1 VYIGDLGKG
10 VDIMKKTKIVCSMGP
25 ASTNVETLKEMVLA
39 GMNVARINCSHADDE
54 NKLKT
59 LEVANEVRKITGKEI
74 AIMYDTKGPEFRN
87 DKLENDKIELIEGN
101 TIKVVKGHILGN
113 NKEFSVN
120 HPEALDSINV
130 GNYILL
136 ENGLM
141 KIEVIEK
148 TNDYLNCKIINGGI
162 LGNKKSLSVPGVNL
176 NIKFMSET
184 DRKDIEFACDND
196 GDFLAASFV
205 TCKQDIL
212 DIKEI
217 LKYKKSNMKIIAKIE
232 SEEGIKNIDEIL
244 EEVDGIMVAR
254 GDLGTECPMEK
265 IPFYQKHLIERA
277 RAHAKNVIVATEML
291 ESMKNS
297 SRPTRAE
304 ITDVTQAVLDGTD
317 AVMLSGETAVGAF
330 PIETVKTMAGIC
342 EEAEKHNKINRDYNF
357 GRKNNISE
365 MIAYS
370 TVEAANSI
378 DAKLIIAST
387 VSGYT
392 ARKVSNMKPNCPVL
406 ATTLNEKVA
415 RSLQLCYGVETC
427 VVPILKTTDEIVE
440 ETIKIGT
447 KLFNLKEN
455 DKVVITGGF
464 SKRGQKSNTNVMQI
478 EII

>member
-1 VYIGDLGKG
+1 
-10 VDIMKKTKIVCSMGP
+10 MKKTKIVCSVGP
-25 ASTNVETLKEMVLA
+25 ASDNVEILSQMALA
-39 GMNVARINCSHADDE
+39 GMNVVRINCSHASYE
-54 NKLKT
+54 NRLNTLKVT
-59 LEVANEVRKITGKEI
+59 KETRKITGKEI
-74 AIMYDTKGPEFRN
+74 AVMYDTKGPEFRN
-87 DKLENDKIELIEGN
+87 DILENDKIELIEGN
-101 TIKVVKGHILGN
+101 TIKVVKGHITGN
-113 NKEFSVN
+113 QNEFSVN

-130 GNYILL
+130 GNVILL

-148 TNDYLNCKIINGGI
+148 TNNYLNCKIINGGT

-176 NIKFMSET
+176 NIPFMSET
-184 DRKDIEFACDND
+184 DRKDIEFACDNE

-205 TCKQDIL
+205 TCKQDVL
-212 DIKEI
+212 EIKEI

-232 SEEGIKNIDEIL
+232 SEEGIKNIEEIL

-265 IPFYQKHLIERA
+265 IPFYQKYLIERA

-317 AVMLSGETAVGAF
+317 AVMLSGETAVGSF
-330 PIETVKTMAGIC
+330 PVETVKTMAGIC

-387 VSGYT
+387 LSGYT
-392 ARKVSNMKPNCPVL
+392 ARKVSNMKPNCIVL
-406 ATTLNEKVA
+406 ATTPNEQIS
-415 RSLQLCYGVETC
+415 RSLQLCYGVETY

-440 ETIKIGT
+440 ETIKLGT
-447 KLFNLKEN
+447 KLYNLKEN

>member
-1 VYIGDLGKG
+1 
-10 VDIMKKTKIVCSMGP
+10 MKKTKIVCSMGP

-54 NKLKT
+54 NRLKT

-113 NKEFSVN
+113 ENEFSVN
-120 HPEALDSINV
+120 HPEALERINV
-130 GNYILL
+130 GNAILL

-176 NIKFMSET
+176 NIKFMSDI

-217 LKYKKSNMKIIAKIE
+217 LKYKNSNMKIIAKIE

-277 RAHAKNVIVATEML
+277 RAHSKNVIVATEML

-342 EEAEKHNKINRDYNF
+342 EEAEKHNKINRNYDF

-370 TVEAANSI
+370 TVEAANEI

-387 VSGYT
+387 LSGYT

-406 ATTLNEKVA
+406 ATTPNEKVA

-447 KLFNLKEN
+447 KQFNLKEN

>member
-1 VYIGDLGKG
+1 
-10 VDIMKKTKIVCSMGP
+10 MKKTKIVCSMGP
-25 ASTNVETLKEMVLA
+25 ASINVDTLTQMVNN
-39 GMNVARINCSHADDE
+39 GMNVARINCSHADNINRFETLDVI
-54 NKLKT
+54 NK
-59 LEVANEVRKITGKEI
+59 VRKITKKDI

-87 DKLENDKIELIEGN
+87 DKLKNNEIKLVEGK
-101 TIKVVKGHILGN
+101 TIKIVKEHILGTEE
-113 NKEFSVN
+113 EFSVN

-130 GNYILL
+130 GNTILL

-141 KIEVIEK
+141 SIEIIEK
-148 TNDYLNCKIINGGI
+148 EENYLVGKIVNGGI

-176 NIKFMSET
+176 NIPFMSEV
-184 DRKDIEFACDND
+184 DKQDIEFACDND

-205 TCKQDIL
+205 TCKNDIL
-212 DIKEI
+212 EIKEI
-217 LKYKKSNMKIIAKIE
+217 LKRKKSNMKIIAKIE
-232 SEEGIKNIDEIL
+232 SEEGINNIDEIL
-244 EEVDGIMVAR
+244 EEADGIMVAR

-330 PIETVKTMAGIC
+330 PVETVKTMAEIC
-342 EEAEKHNKINRDYNF
+342 MEAEKHNKIDRNYNF

-387 VSGYT
+387 LSGYT
-392 ARKVSNMKPNCPVL
+392 ARKVSNMKPNCTIL
-406 ATTLNEKVA
+406 ATTPNEKIS
-415 RSLQLCYGVETC
+415 RSLGLCYGVETT
-427 VVPILKTTDEIVE
+427 VVPVLKTTDEIVE
-440 ETIKIGT
+440 ETIKKAT
-447 KLFNLKEN
+447 SLYNLKEN
-455 DKVVITGGF
+455 DKVIITGGF
-464 SKRGQKSNTNVMQI
+464 SKRGQNSNTNLMQI

>member
-1 VYIGDLGKG
+1 
-10 VDIMKKTKIVCSMGP
+10 MKKTKIVCSMGP
-25 ASTNVETLKEMVLA
+25 ASTNIETLKEMVLA

-54 NKLKT
+54 NRLKT

-101 TIKVVKGHILGN
+101 TIKVVKGHVLGN

-217 LKYKKSNMKIIAKIE
+217 LKYKNSNMKIIAKIE

-342 EEAEKHNKINRDYNF
+342 EEAEKHSKINRDYNF

-447 KLFNLKEN
+447 KLFDLKEN

>member
-1 VYIGDLGKG
+1 
-10 VDIMKKTKIVCSMGP
+10 MKKTKIVCSIGP
-25 ASTNVETLKEMVLA
+25 ASNNVETLTEMALA
-39 GMNVARINCSHADDE
+39 GMNVVRINCSHADNE
-54 NKLKT
+54 NRLNT
-59 LEVANEVRKITGKEI
+59 LAVTKEVRKQTGKEI
-74 AIMYDTKGPEFRN
+74 AVMYDTKGPEFRN
-87 DKLENDKIELIEGN
+87 DILENGQIELIEGN
-101 TIKVVKGHILGN
+101 MVKVVKGHITGN
-113 NKEFSVN
+113 QNEFSVN
-120 HPEALDSINV
+120 HPEAIDSINV
-130 GNYILL
+130 GNVILL

-176 NIKFMSET
+176 NIPFMSET
-184 DRKDIEFACDND
+184 DRKDIEFACDNE

-205 TCKQDIL
+205 TCKQDVL
-212 DIKEI
+212 EIKEI
-217 LKYKKSNMKIIAKIE
+217 IKSKNSNMKIIAKIE
-232 SEEGIKNIDEIL
+232 SEEGIKNIEDIL

-317 AVMLSGETAVGAF
+317 AVMLSGETAVGSF
-330 PIETVKTMAGIC
+330 PVETVKTMAGIC

-387 VSGYT
+387 LSGYT

-406 ATTLNEKVA
+406 ATTPNEQIA
-415 RSLQLCYGVETC
+415 RSLQLCYGVETQI
-427 VVPILKTTDEIVE
+427 VPIVKTTDERVE
-440 ETIKIGT
+440 ETIKLGT
-447 KLFNLKEN
+447 KLYGLKEN

>member
-1 VYIGDLGKG
+1 
-10 VDIMKKTKIVCSMGP
+10 MKKTKIVCSIGP
-25 ASTNVETLKEMVLA
+25 ASNNVETLSQMALA
-39 GMNVARINCSHADDE
+39 GMNVVRINCSHADNE
-54 NKLKT
+54 NRLNT
-59 LEVANEVRKITGKEI
+59 LAVTKETRKQTGKEI
-74 AIMYDTKGPEFRN
+74 AVMYDTKGPEFRN
-87 DKLENDKIELIEGN
+87 DVLENGQIELVEGN
-101 TIKVVKGHILGN
+101 MVKVVKGHITGN
-113 NKEFSVN
+113 QNEFSVN
-120 HPEALDSINV
+120 HPEAIDSINV
-130 GNYILL
+130 GNVILL

-176 NIKFMSET
+176 NIPFMSET
-184 DRKDIEFACDND
+184 DRKDIEFACDNE

-205 TCKQDIL
+205 TCKKDVL
-212 DIKEI
+212 EIKEI
-217 LKYKKSNMKIIAKIE
+217 IKNKNSNMKIIAKIE
-232 SEEGIKNIDEIL
+232 SEEGIKNIEDIL

-317 AVMLSGETAVGAF
+317 AVMLSGETAVGSF
-330 PIETVKTMAGIC
+330 PVETVKTMAGIC

-387 VSGYT
+387 LSGYT
-392 ARKVSNMKPNCPVL
+392 ARKVSNMKPNCPIL
-406 ATTLNEKVA
+406 ATTPNEEIA
-415 RSLQLCYGVETC
+415 RSLQLCYGVETQI
-427 VVPILKTTDEIVE
+427 VPILKTTDEIVE
-440 ETIKIGT
+440 ETIKLGT
-447 KLFNLKEN
+447 KLFDLKEN

>member
-1 VYIGDLGKG
+1 
-10 VDIMKKTKIVCSMGP
+10 MKKTKIVCSMGP
-25 ASTNVETLKEMVLA
+25 ASINVETLTQMFEA
-39 GMNVARINCSHADDE
+39 GANVIRINCSHADEE
-54 NKLKT
+54 NRFKT
-59 LEVANEVRKITGKEI
+59 LEVTHEVRKNTGAEI

-101 TIKVVKGHILGN
+101 TIKVVKEHILGN
-113 NKEFSVN
+113 EKMFSVN

-130 GNYILL
+130 GNVILL

-148 TNDYLNCKIINGGI
+148 TKDYLDCKIINGGV

-176 NIKFMSET
+176 SIPFMSET
-184 DRKDIEFACDND
+184 DKKDIEFACDNE

-212 DIKEI
+212 EIKEI
-217 LKYKKSNMKIIAKIE
+217 IKNKKSNMKIIAKIE

-244 EEVDGIMVAR
+244 EEADGIMVAR

-265 IPFYQKHLIERA
+265 IPFYQKYLIDRA

-317 AVMLSGETAVGAF
+317 AVMLSGETAVGSF
-330 PIETVKTMAGIC
+330 PVETVRTMAGIC
-342 EEAEKHNKINRDYNF
+342 EEAEKHSKINRDYDF

-387 VSGYT
+387 LSGYT
-392 ARKVSNMKPNCPVL
+392 ARKVSNMKPNCRIL
-406 ATTLNEKVA
+406 AATPNELVA
-415 RSLQLCYGVETC
+415 RSLGLCYGVETC
-427 VVPILKTTDEIVE
+427 VVPVFKTTEEIVE

-447 KLFNLKEN
+447 QKYNLKEN

>member
-1 VYIGDLGKG
+1 
-10 VDIMKKTKIVCSMGP
+10 MKKTKIVCSMGP
-25 ASTNVETLKEMVLA
+25 ASTNVDTLTQMFEA
-39 GMNVARINCSHADDE
+39 GANVIRINCSHADNE
-54 NKLKT
+54 NRFKT
-59 LEVANEVRKITGKEI
+59 LDVANEVRKKTGKEI

-87 DKLENDKIELIEGN
+87 DKLENDKIELIEGK

-113 NKEFSVN
+113 EKEFSVN

-130 GNYILL
+130 SDIILL

-148 TNDYLNCKIINGGI
+148 TNDYLNCKIVNGGI

-176 NIKFMSET
+176 NIPFMSEI
-184 DRKDIEFACDND
+184 DKKDIEFACDND

-205 TCKQDIL
+205 TCKKDIL
-212 DIKEI
+212 EIKEI
-217 LKYKKSNMKIIAKIE
+217 LKNKKSNMKIIAKIE
-232 SEEGIKNIDEIL
+232 SEEGIKNIEEIL
-244 EEVDGIMVAR
+244 EEADGIMVAR

-265 IPFYQKHLIERA
+265 IPFYQKHLIDRA

-317 AVMLSGETAVGAF
+317 AVMLSGETAVGSF
-330 PIETVKTMAGIC
+330 PVETVRTMAEIC
-342 EEAEKHNKINRDYNF
+342 EEAEKHNKTNKEYNF

-392 ARKVSNMKPNCPVL
+392 ARKVSNMKPNCPIL

-427 VVPILKTTDEIVE
+427 VVPVLKTTDEIVE

-447 KLFNLKEN
+447 KLYDLKEN

>member
-1 VYIGDLGKG
+1 
-10 VDIMKKTKIVCSMGP
+10 MKKTKIVCSMGP
-25 ASTNVETLKEMVLA
+25 ASTNVDTLTQMFEA
-39 GMNVARINCSHADDE
+39 GANVIRINCSHADNE
-54 NKLKT
+54 NRFKT
-59 LEVANEVRKITGKEI
+59 LDVANEVRKKTCKEI

-113 NKEFSVN
+113 EKEFSVN

-130 GNYILL
+130 SDIILL

-148 TNDYLNCKIINGGI
+148 TNDYLNCKIVNGGI

-176 NIKFMSET
+176 NIPFMSEI
-184 DRKDIEFACDND
+184 DKKDIEFACDND

-205 TCKQDIL
+205 TCKKDIL
-212 DIKEI
+212 EIKEI
-217 LKYKKSNMKIIAKIE
+217 LKNKKSNMKIIAKIE
-232 SEEGIKNIDEIL
+232 SEEGIKNIEEIL
-244 EEVDGIMVAR
+244 EEADGIMVAR

-265 IPFYQKHLIERA
+265 IPFYQKHLIDRA

-317 AVMLSGETAVGAF
+317 AVMLSGETAVGSF
-330 PIETVKTMAGIC
+330 PVETVRTMAEIC
-342 EEAEKHNKINRDYNF
+342 EEAEKHNKTNKEYNF

-392 ARKVSNMKPNCPVL
+392 ARKVSNMKPNCPIL

-427 VVPILKTTDEIVE
+427 VVPVLKTTDEIVE

-447 KLFNLKEN
+447 KLYDLKEN

>member
-1 VYIGDLGKG
+1 
-10 VDIMKKTKIVCSMGP
+10 MKKTKIVCSMGP

-59 LEVANEVRKITGKEI
+59 LEVANDVRKITGKEI

-217 LKYKKSNMKIIAKIE
+217 LKYKNSNMKIIAKIE

-342 EEAEKHNKINRDYNF
+342 EEAEKHSKINRDYNF

-427 VVPILKTTDEIVE
+427 VVPVLKTTDEIVE

>member
-1 VYIGDLGKG
+1 
-10 VDIMKKTKIVCSMGP
+10 MKKTKIVCSMGP
-25 ASTNVETLKEMVLA
+25 ASTNVETLTQMVLA
-39 GMNVARINCSHADDE
+39 GMNVIRINCSHADDE
-54 NKLKT
+54 NRLKT

-74 AIMYDTKGPEFRN
+74 GVMYDTKGPEFRN
-87 DKLENDKIELIEGN
+87 DTLENDKIELIEGN

-176 NIKFMSET
+176 NISFMSDI

-212 DIKEI
+212 EIKEI
-217 LKYKKSNMKIIAKIE
+217 LKYKNSNMKIIAKIE
-232 SEEGIKNIDEIL
+232 SEEGIKNIEEIL
-244 EEVDGIMVAR
+244 EEADGIMVAR
-254 GDLGTECPMEK
+254 GDLGTECKMEK
-265 IPFYQKHLIERA
+265 IPFYQKHLIDRA

-317 AVMLSGETAVGAF
+317 AVMLSGETAVGEY
-330 PIETVKTMAGIC
+330 PVETVKTMSGIC
-342 EEAEKHNKINRDYNF
+342 EEAEKHNTINRDYNF

-370 TVEAANSI
+370 TVESANEI

-387 VSGYT
+387 LSGYT
-392 ARKVSNMKPNCPVL
+392 ARKVSNMKPNCPIL
-406 ATTLNEKVA
+406 ATTPNEKIA
-415 RSLQLCYGVETC
+415 RSLGLCYGVETC

-447 KLFNLKEN
+447 KLYNLKEN

>member
-1 VYIGDLGKG
+1 
-10 VDIMKKTKIVCSMGP
+10 MKKTKIVCSMGP
-25 ASTNVETLKEMVLA
+25 ASINVDTLTQMVNA
-39 GMNVARINCSHADDE
+39 GANVIRINCSHADNE
-54 NKLKT
+54 NRFKT

-87 DKLENDKIELIEGN
+87 DKLENDKIELIEEN
-101 TIKVVKGHILGN
+101 TIKIVKGHILGN
-113 NKEFSVN
+113 EKEFSVN
-120 HPEALDSINV
+120 HPEALDSINI
-130 GNYILL
+130 GNQILL

-148 TNDYLNCKIINGGI
+148 TNEYLNCKIINGGI

-176 NIKFMSET
+176 NIKFMSEI
-184 DRKDIEFACDND
+184 DKKDIEFACDNE

-205 TCKQDIL
+205 TKKEDIL
-212 DIKEI
+212 EIKEI
-217 LKYKKSNMKIIAKIE
+217 LKEKNSNMKIIAKIE

-244 EEVDGIMVAR
+244 EESDGIMVAR
-254 GDLGTECPMEK
+254 GDLGTECEMEK
-265 IPFYQKHLIERA
+265 IPFYQKMLIEKA

-317 AVMLSGETAVGAF
+317 AVMLSGETAVGKF

-342 EEAEKHNKINRDYNF
+342 EEAEKHNKTNREYHF

-370 TVEAANSI
+370 TVEAA
-378 DAKLIIAST
+378 DELEAKLIIAST

-392 ARKVSNMKPNCPVL
+392 ARKVSNMKPNCPIL
-406 ATTLNEKVA
+406 ATTPNKQVA
-415 RSLQLCYGVETC
+415 KSLQLCYGVETY

-447 KLFNLKEN
+447 KLYNLKEN
-455 DKVVITGGF
+455 DKVIITGGF

>member
-1 VYIGDLGKG
+1 
-10 VDIMKKTKIVCSMGP
+10 MKKTKIVCSMGP
-25 ASTNVETLKEMVLA
+25 ASTNVDTLTQMVLA
-39 GMNVARINCSHADDE
+39 GANVIRINCSHADNE
-54 NKLKT
+54 NRFKT
-59 LEVANEVRKITGKEI
+59 LEVANEVRRITGKEI

-87 DKLENDKIELIEGN
+87 DKLENDKMELIEGN
-101 TIKVVKGHILGN
+101 TIKVVKEHILGN
-113 NKEFSVN
+113 EKEFSVN
-120 HPEALDSINV
+120 HPEALESINV
-130 GNYILL
+130 GDSILL

-176 NIKFMSET
+176 SIPFMSET

-205 TCKQDIL
+205 TCKKDIL
-212 DIKEI
+212 EIKEI
-217 LKYKKSNMKIIAKIE
+217 LKEKKSNMKIIAKIE
-232 SEEGIKNIDEIL
+232 SEEGIKNIEEIL

-317 AVMLSGETAVGAF
+317 AVMLSGETAVGEY
-330 PIETVKTMAGIC
+330 PIETVRTMAGIC
-342 EEAEKHNKINRDYNF
+342 EEAERHNKINREYDF

-387 VSGYT
+387 ISGYT
-392 ARKVSNMKPNCPVL
+392 ARKVSNMKPNCPIL
-406 ATTLNEKVA
+406 ATTLNEKIA
-415 RSLQLCYGVETC
+415 RSLALCYGVETC
-427 VVPILKTTDEIVE
+427 VVPVLKTTDEIVE

-447 KLFNLKEN
+447 KLYDLKEN

>member
-1 VYIGDLGKG
+1 V
-10 VDIMKKTKIVCSMGP
+10 KKTKIVCSMGP
-25 ASTNVETLKEMVLA
+25 ASINVDILTQMV
-39 GMNVARINCSHADDE
+39 NVGANVIRINCSHADEE
-54 NKLKT
+54 NRFKT
-59 LEVANEVRKITGKEI
+59 LEVANKVRKITGKEI

-113 NKEFSVN
+113 KKEFSVN
-120 HPEALDSINV
+120 HPEALESINV
-130 GNYILL
+130 GNSILL

-148 TNDYLNCKIINGGI
+148 TNEYLNCKIVNGGT
-162 LGNKKSLSVPGVNL
+162 LGNRKSLSVPGVNL
-176 NIKFMSET
+176 SIPFMSET
-184 DRKDIEFACDND
+184 DKKDIEFACDND

-205 TCKQDIL
+205 TCKKDIL
-212 DIKEI
+212 EIKEI
-217 LKYKKSNMKIIAKIE
+217 LKEKKSNMKIIAKIE

-244 EEVDGIMVAR
+244 EEADGIMVAR
-254 GDLGTECPMEK
+254 GDLGTECEMEK
-265 IPFYQKHLIERA
+265 IPFYQKYLIERA

-330 PIETVKTMAGIC
+330 PIETVRTMAGIC
-342 EEAEKHNKINRDYNF
+342 EEAEKHSKVDREYNF

-387 VSGYT
+387 LSGYT
-392 ARKVSNMKPNCPVL
+392 ARKVSNMKPNCPIL
-406 ATTLNEKVA
+406 ATTPNEKVA

-427 VVPILKTTDEIVE
+427 TVPVFKTTEEIVE

-447 KLFNLKEN
+447 KLYNLKEN
-455 DKVVITGGF
+455 DKVIITGGF

>member
-1 VYIGDLGKG
+1 
-10 VDIMKKTKIVCSMGP
+10 MKKTKIVCSIGP
-25 ASTNVETLKEMVLA
+25 ASDNVETLSQMALA
-39 GMNVARINCSHADDE
+39 GMNVVRINCSHASYE
-54 NKLKT
+54 NRLNTLKVT
-59 LEVANEVRKITGKEI
+59 KETRKQTGKEI
-74 AIMYDTKGPEFRN
+74 AVMYDTKGPEFRN
-87 DKLENDKIELIEGN
+87 DILENDKIELIEGN
-101 TIKVVKGHILGN
+101 TIKVVKGHITGN
-113 NKEFSVN
+113 QNEFSVN
-120 HPEALDSINV
+120 HPEALNSINV
-130 GNYILL
+130 GDSILL

-176 NIKFMSET
+176 SIPFMSEQ
-184 DRKDIEFACDND
+184 DRKDIEFACDNE

-205 TCKQDIL
+205 TCKNDVL
-212 DIKEI
+212 EIKEI
-217 LKYKKSNMKIIAKIE
+217 IKNKNSNMKIIAKIE
-232 SEEGIKNIDEIL
+232 SEEGIKNIEDIL

-265 IPFYQKHLIERA
+265 IPFYQKYLIERA

-317 AVMLSGETAVGAF
+317 AVMLSGETAVGEY
-330 PIETVKTMAGIC
+330 PVETVKTMAGIC
-342 EEAEKHNKINRDYNF
+342 EEAEKHSKINRDYDF

-387 VSGYT
+387 LSGYT
-392 ARKVSNMKPNCPVL
+392 ARKVSNMKPNCPIL
-406 ATTLNEKVA
+406 ATTPNEEIA
-415 RSLQLCYGVETC
+415 RSLQLCYGVETQI
-427 VVPILKTTDEIVE
+427 VPILKTTDEIVE
-440 ETIKIGT
+440 ETIKLGT
-447 KLFNLKEN
+447 KLFDLKEN

>member
-1 VYIGDLGKG
+1 
-10 VDIMKKTKIVCSMGP
+10 MKKTKIVCSMGP
-25 ASTNVETLKEMVLA
+25 ASIKENVLEQMVLA

-59 LEVANEVRKITGKEI
+59 LKVVNNVRKITGKEI

-113 NKEFSVN
+113 KEEFSVN

-130 GNYILL
+130 GNSILL

-141 KIEVIEK
+141 RIDVIEK
-148 TNDYLNCKIINGGI
+148 TSDYLNCKIINGGI

-176 NIKFMSET
+176 NIQFMSDI
-184 DRKDIEFACDND
+184 DRKDIEFACDNV

-205 TCKQDIL
+205 TKRQDIL

-217 LKYKKSNMKIIAKIE
+217 LKYKNSNMKIIAKIE

-265 IPFYQKHLIERA
+265 IPFYQKYLIERA

-330 PIETVKTMAGIC
+330 PVETVKTMAGIC
-342 EEAEKHNKINRDYNF
+342 EEAEKHSKINRDYDF

-387 VSGYT
+387 LSGYT
-392 ARKVSNMKPNCPVL
+392 ARKVSNMKPNCMIL
-406 ATTLNEKVA
+406 ATTPSESVA

-447 KLFNLKEN
+447 KLFDLNEN

>member
-1 VYIGDLGKG
+1 
-10 VDIMKKTKIVCSMGP
+10 MKKTKIVCSVGP
-25 ASTNVETLKEMVLA
+25 ASNNVETLTQMSFA
-39 GMNVARINCSHADDE
+39 GMNVVRINCSHADE
-54 NKLKT
+54 KNRLET
-59 LEVANEVRKITGKEI
+59 LEVANKVRKNTGKEI

-87 DKLENDKIELIEGN
+87 DKIENDKIELIEGN

-113 NKEFSVN
+113 QQEFSVN

-130 GNYILL
+130 GNCILL

-148 TNDYLNCKIINGGI
+148 TDNYLNCKIINGGI

-176 NIKFMSET
+176 NIPFMSET

-205 TCKQDIL
+205 TCKNDIL
-212 DIKEI
+212 EIKKI
-217 LKYKKSNMKIIAKIE
+217 LKNKNSNMKIIAKIE

-244 EEVDGIMVAR
+244 EEADGIMVAR
-254 GDLGTECPMEK
+254 GDLGTECKMEK
-265 IPFYQKHLIERA
+265 IPFYQKYLIERA

-291 ESMKNS
+291 ESMKSS

-304 ITDVTQAVLDGTD
+304 ITDVSEAVLDGTD
-317 AVMLSGETAVGAF
+317 AVMLSGETAVGMF
-330 PIETVKTMAGIC
+330 PVETVKTMAEIC
-342 EEAEKHNKINRDYNF
+342 MEAEKHNKVNREYRF

-370 TVEAANSI
+370 TVDAANSI

-387 VSGYT
+387 LSGYT
-392 ARKVSNMKPNCPVL
+392 ARKVSNMKPNCIVL
-406 ATTLNEKVA
+406 ATTPNEKIS

-440 ETIKIGT
+440 ETIKIGA
-447 KLFNLKEN
+447 KLFDLKEN

>member
-1 VYIGDLGKG
+1 
-10 VDIMKKTKIVCSMGP
+10 MKKTKIVCSMGP
-25 ASTNVETLKEMVLA
+25 ASTNVDTLTQMVLA
-39 GMNVARINCSHADDE
+39 GANVIRINCSHADNE
-54 NKLKT
+54 NRFKT
-59 LEVANEVRKITGKEI
+59 LEVANEVRRITGKEI

-101 TIKVVKGHILGN
+101 TIKVVKEHILGN
-113 NKEFSVN
+113 EKEFSVN
-120 HPEALDSINV
+120 HPEALESINV
-130 GNYILL
+130 GDSILL

-176 NIKFMSET
+176 SIPFMSET

-205 TCKQDIL
+205 TCKKDIL
-212 DIKEI
+212 EIKEI
-217 LKYKKSNMKIIAKIE
+217 LKEKKSNMKIIAKIE
-232 SEEGIKNIDEIL
+232 SEEGIKNIEEIL

-317 AVMLSGETAVGAF
+317 AVMLSGETAVGEY
-330 PIETVKTMAGIC
+330 PIETVRTMAGIC
-342 EEAEKHNKINRDYNF
+342 EEAERHNKINREYDF

-387 VSGYT
+387 ISGYT
-392 ARKVSNMKPNCPVL
+392 ARKVSNMKPNCPIL
-406 ATTLNEKVA
+406 ATTLNEKIA
-415 RSLQLCYGVETC
+415 RSLALCYGVETC
-427 VVPILKTTDEIVE
+427 VVPVLKTTDEIVE

-447 KLFNLKEN
+447 KLYDLKEN